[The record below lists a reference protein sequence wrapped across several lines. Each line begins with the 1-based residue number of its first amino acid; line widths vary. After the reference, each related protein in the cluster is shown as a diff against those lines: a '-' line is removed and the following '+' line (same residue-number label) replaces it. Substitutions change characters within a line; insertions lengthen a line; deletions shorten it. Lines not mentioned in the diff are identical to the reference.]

1 MFVKL
6 FTPVPPVH
14 LHVVFHAIVFPLR
27 LTMFAHCWPD
37 VAPDA
42 PHWSRKSSYW
52 PAVTVSHW
60 PQCED
65 VSIWR
70 FASSAGAAAAR
81 RGAESVK
88 RARALE
94 NIAVGVNG
102 TCTVG
107 SGRTVRLGSLL
118 RDVQEDGASRRIR
131 RRRYIPEIHGVSKAS
146 HSTQRL

>member
-1 MFVKL
+1 MLEIALSCLLMPWLSWMFVKL

-14 LHVVFHAIVFPLR
+14 VHVVFHAIVFPLR

-42 PHWSRKSSYW
+42 PHWSRRSSYW

-70 FASSAGAAAAR
+70 FASSVGAAAAR
-81 RGAESVK
+81 RGAESAK
-88 RARALE
+88 SARCAARAK
-94 NIAVGVNG
+94 N
-102 TCTVG
+102 
-107 SGRTVRLGSLL
+107 
-118 RDVQEDGASRRIR
+118 VQ
-131 RRRYIPEIHGVSKAS
+131 
-146 HSTQRL
+146 